1 MVRSA
6 PLEFSGD
13 DRYAAKCGGNLV
25 SNGGAS
31 DLSEAHVHDSED
43 ARVKR
48 CLNDEFEVFCV
59 DGFVVV
65 EIVGGSV
72 MVFSDAVVD
81 FVNGCV
87 GYRNVCCERSGVK
100 GFLRDGEVMLEKD
113 VKISEYLFLW

>member
-65 EIVGGSV
+65 EIVSGSV
-72 MVFSDAVVD
+72 MVFGDAVSD
-81 FVNGCV
+81 FVDRGVGNGDV
-87 GYRNVCCERSGVK
+87 SSERCGV
-100 GFLRDGEVMLEKD
+100 
-113 VKISEYLFLW
+113 